1 MAESLEEAGSELLTF
16 YRFPESQWKGLRTT
30 NIVER
35 VNEEFRRR
43 VKTQAVLPSEDSALL
58 LLYGLAAS
66 GQLKFRKLDG
76 YHELDQVGR
85 VAA

>member
-1 MAESLEEAGSELLTF
+1 MVESLEEAGAELLSF

-30 NIVER
+30 NIIER
-35 VNEEFRRR
+35 VIEEFRRR

-58 LLYGLAAS
+58 LLYGLVAS

-76 YHELDQVGR
+76 YQELDQLGA

>member
-1 MAESLEEAGSELLTF
+1 MQDLLILGTGVHALEMVE
-16 YRFPESQWKGLRTT
+16 
-30 NIVER
+30 IVER
-35 VNEEFRRR
+35 VNEETRRR

-76 YHELDQVGR
+76 YQELDRVAR

>member
-1 MAESLEEAGSELLTF
+1 M
-16 YRFPESQWKGLRTT
+16 RTT

-76 YHELDQVGR
+76 YQELDRVAR